1 MPQLSAPLWAYC
13 LILYAVM
20 SVFLFTMMGLDKAKA
35 RRGAWRISEKTL
47 FVFALLGGAPGGTA
61 GMFLFRDETLDF
73 PPRLPAARRGAA
85 CAAGVAVPQK
95 IKESA
100 YDGTLFYHTSSSTM
114 ESLRNSSET
123 HQSAASPTS
132 V

>member
-35 RRGAWRISEKTL
+35 RRGAWRIREKAL

-61 GMFLFRDETLDF
+61 GMFLFRHKTRHWTFRLGF
-73 PPRLPAARRGAA
+73 PLLAAAQLA
-85 CAAGVAVPQK
+85 LLAWLC
-95 IKESA
+95 
-100 YDGTLFYHTSSSTM
+100 
-114 ESLRNSSET
+114 LRK
-123 HQSAASPTS
+123 
-132 V
+132 

>member
-35 RRGAWRISEKTL
+35 RRGAWRISEKAL

-61 GMFLFRDETLDF
+61 GMFLFRHKTRHWTFRLGF
-73 PPRLPAARRGAA
+73 PLLAAAQLA
-85 CAAGVAVPQK
+85 LLAWLYLKQ
-95 IKESA
+95 
-100 YDGTLFYHTSSSTM
+100 
-114 ESLRNSSET
+114 
-123 HQSAASPTS
+123 
-132 V
+132 